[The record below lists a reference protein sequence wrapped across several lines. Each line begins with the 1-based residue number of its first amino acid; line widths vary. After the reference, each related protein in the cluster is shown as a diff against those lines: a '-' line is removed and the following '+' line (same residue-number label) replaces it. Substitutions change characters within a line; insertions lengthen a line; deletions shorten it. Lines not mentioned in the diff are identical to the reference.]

1 MSTGPAGGDL
11 SGTLSSAPSGTLA
24 GITVALLRSPDRGA
38 AMAAELAVRGAE
50 TLLVPMI
57 DWELPADTS
66 ELNRL
71 LDTAPS
77 YDWLVITSV
86 TTVRVLA
93 RWAHEQKVPLSA
105 LIGSARVAAVGAAT
119 GAALEE
125 LGVAVHLMP
134 KDDQSAEGLLA
145 CLPSEPARALLPQS
159 DLAADT
165 LRAGLSARGW
175 TADTVIAYRTVDYP
189 AADGRRISGVSEDP
203 ERAAAAVSREELA
216 ARLRQGRVDAVVL
229 TSPSIAA
236 SLHAMM
242 GKAKMELLPDTV
254 ATVAIGRRTERDA
267 SALGLRIDATAA
279 LPSPAGIADAVSTAV
294 VNHRKRN

>member
-1 MSTGPAGGDL
+1 MSTGSPAERDL
-11 SGTLSSAPSGTLA
+11 SKTHSGSLA

-57 DWELPADTS
+57 DWELPADTG
-66 ELNRL
+66 ELDRL
-71 LDTAPS
+71 LDAAPS

-93 RWAHEQKVPLSA
+93 RWAHERRVPLPA

-125 LGVAVHLMP
+125 LGVAVHLTP
-134 KDDQSAEGLLA
+134 GDDQSAEGLLA
-145 CLPSEPARALLPQS
+145 CLPSEPGRALLPQS
-159 DLAADT
+159 DLAADA

-175 TADTVIAYRTVDYP
+175 TADTVVAYRTVDYP
-189 AADGRRISGVSEDP
+189 AAAGRRISGVSADP
-203 ERAAAAVSREELA
+203 EHAAAAVSREELA
-216 ARLRQGRVDAVVL
+216 ARLRQGQVDAVVL

-236 SLHAMM
+236 RLHAMM
-242 GKAKMELLPDTV
+242 EMLPDTV